1 MTQVKLTTNHGD
13 IVIELN
19 AEKAP
24 ITVANFI
31 EYVKAGHYENTV
43 FHRVIGNFMVQGG
56 GFEPG
61 MKEKKDKRPSIQNEA
76 DNGLSNDKYTVAMAR
91 TMEPHSASA
100 QFFINVADNTFLNH
114 SGKNVQ
120 GWGYAVFGKV
130 TEGQDVV
137 DKIKGVQTTGK
148 AEERPDIT
156 RAFLDLLHGR
166 ARSAQAL
173 YILGDFFEAW
183 IGDDGMTPFQRSI
196 CQALRELSDSGTQ
209 IFIMHGNR
217 DFLIGKAFCK
227 AAGATLLK
235 DPSVVQLAGE
245 PVLLM
250 HGDSLCTRDLG
261 YMKLRR
267 ILRNP
272 ITLFILRHLPLRT
285 RHKLARKLRSESRAQ
300 TRMKTNDIVDVT
312 PEEVPRVMQQFGVR
326 TLVHGHTHRPA
337 IHKLQIGEQAAKR
350 IVLGDWDK
358 QGWALQVDEQGFQ
371 LAAFDFV
378 NPQLA
383 LPGA

>member
-1 MTQVKLTTNHGD
+1 MILLISDLHLIDT
-13 IVIELN
+13 
-19 AEKAP
+19 
-24 ITVANFI
+24 
-31 EYVKAGHYENTV
+31 
-43 FHRVIGNFMVQGG
+43 
-56 GFEPG
+56 
-61 MKEKKDKRPSIQNEA
+61 
-76 DNGLSNDKYTVAMAR
+76 
-91 TMEPHSASA
+91 
-100 QFFINVADNTFLNH
+100 
-114 SGKNVQ
+114 
-120 GWGYAVFGKV
+120 
-130 TEGQDVV
+130 
-137 DKIKGVQTTGK
+137 
-148 AEERPDIT
+148 RPDIT

-166 ARSAQAL
+166 ARGAQAL

-196 CQALRELSDSGTQ
+196 CAALRELSDSGTP

-217 DFLIGKAFCK
+217 DFLIGKAFCT

-235 DPSVVQLAGE
+235 DPSVVQLRGE

-250 HGDSLCTRDLG
+250 HGDSLCTRDVG

-272 ITLFILRHLPLRT
+272 ILLFILRHLPLRT

-300 TRMKTNDIVDVT
+300 TRMKANDIVDVT

-337 IHKLQIGEQAAKR
+337 VHKLQIGEQAAKR

-371 LAAFDFV
+371 LSAFDFV

-383 LPGA
+383 LPVGAGLARDAGTSV